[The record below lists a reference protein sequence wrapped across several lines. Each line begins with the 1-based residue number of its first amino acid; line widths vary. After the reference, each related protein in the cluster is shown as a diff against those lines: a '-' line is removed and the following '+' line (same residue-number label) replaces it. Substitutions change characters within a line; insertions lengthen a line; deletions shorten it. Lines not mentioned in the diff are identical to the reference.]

1 MTLNTVEH
9 LAKEVK
15 QLKEEVE
22 KLKDFLTTTP
32 PSESLACYVDD
43 EQVNCV
49 EFNYVPYLEH
59 AHDELSQYNKI
70 PKRY

>member
-1 MTLNTVEH
+1 MTLNTVDH

-15 QLKEEVE
+15 QLKQEVK
-22 KLKDFLTTTP
+22 KLKDFLTTP
-32 PSESLACYVDD
+32 ESDALVCYEDD